1 MADGSKDRM
10 DPADIPVTVT
20 RFRSPTRIA
29 YEVTAGT
36 VTARF
41 LDGILDGRLEGRRC
55 PVCTKVYIPPRG
67 SCPTC
72 AVPTSEPVDV
82 GPRGTV
88 TTFSVIRFPFEG
100 QILTPPYACAHVLL
114 DGADVPLLHIVGD
127 CDVDQIR
134 MGMRVEAVWAD
145 TRAPTLES
153 VRYFIPVDE
162 PDVPYDAL
170 REHI

>member
-1 MADGSKDRM
+1 MST
-10 DPADIPVTVT
+10 DPKSPAEPSARPPVT
-20 RFRSPTRIA
+20 RFKSPVRIA
-29 YEVTAGT
+29 YEVAAGA

-41 LDGILDGRLEGRRC
+41 LDGIMQGRLEGRRC
-55 PVCTKVYIPPRG
+55 PTCEKVYIPPRG

-88 TTFSVIRFPFEG
+88 TTYSVIRFPFEG
-100 QILTPPYACAHVLL
+100 QVLTPPYACAHVLL

-127 CDVDQIR
+127 CDVDRVR
-134 MGMRVEAVWAD
+134 MGMRVEAVWTDELA
-145 TRAPTLES
+145 ATLES
-153 VRYFIPVDE
+153 IRYFRPVDE
-162 PDVPYDAL
+162 EDVPYEDI